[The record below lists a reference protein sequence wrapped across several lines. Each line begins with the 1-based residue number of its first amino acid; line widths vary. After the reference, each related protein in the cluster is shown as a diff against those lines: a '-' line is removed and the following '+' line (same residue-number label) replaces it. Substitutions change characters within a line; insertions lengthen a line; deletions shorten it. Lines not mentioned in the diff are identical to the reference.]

1 MGSPVQRT
9 AAEGGPSRG
18 KGGPTAEWSALQ
30 ARLGRL
36 EGQAHGLAGMV
47 RAERDTLEVLQQF
60 SALIAASREAALAFA
75 AIRLREQLQASAGE
89 PAASEIIAQ
98 LEPLLGR
105 AVRLP

>member
-1 MGSPVQRT
+1 MGSSVSNNPGEAGSSPRTDRPVD
-9 AAEGGPSRG
+9 EV
-18 KGGPTAEWSALQ
+18 SALQ

-47 RAERDTLEVLQQF
+47 RANRDTLEVLQQF

-75 AIRLREQLQASAGE
+75 AIRLREQLRANAGE
-89 PAASEIIAQ
+89 PAASEIVAQ
-98 LEPLLGR
+98 LEPLLAR